1 MWAENGGGGAGGWG
15 AGRMEGKNEKA
26 PDNLKV
32 KQTVYC
38 RFIVRYVEDFCLCLF
53 VTAATQRSSA
63 RCASSIYQCVSKQ
76 KKEVYGFKSERSEY

>member
-1 MWAENGGGGAGGWG
+1 MEGAGGGGRGVGGV
-15 AGRMEGKNEKA
+15 KNEKA

-38 RFIVRYVEDFCLCLF
+38 RFIVRYVEVFCLCLF

-63 RCASSIYQCVSKQ
+63 GNASSIYQCVFKQ
-76 KKEVYGFKSERSEY
+76 KWKFMVTERSGY